1 MLEHFKKHWK
11 AADDEFVPLDEVSR
25 PDGVGAGV
33 AGWTNNVVASL
44 DFLTSKENLD
54 IDGFKKWLIQVSGY
68 LSKQTF
74 DKAMEEVPTARPKR
88 ARSTDREAPYPSLKY
103 PTPAPDP
110 DDGHREQVRLDQAAL
125 QGLGRRWVR
134 AAPPEARRLHES
146 LAIASEL
153 CAASALRRARLP

>member
-88 ARSTDREAPYPSLKY
+88 ARSTDHKTPYPSLKY
-103 PTPAPDP
+103 PTPGPGP
-110 DDGHREQVRLDQAAL
+110 R
-125 QGLGRRWVR
+125 
-134 AAPPEARRLHES
+134 
-146 LAIASEL
+146 
-153 CAASALRRARLP
+153 